1 MLNKKIKGED
11 RKSRL
16 SPLTVVMLVL
26 LVAYCVMLLGLIFW
40 MTITAL
46 KKPLG
51 FNTNRVGLPDPWYF
65 KNFGY
70 VLKNAQIEKEQGV
83 VPFAEI
89 ILNSVVYAVGCSVV
103 NTFVTMLV
111 AYLCAHYKNKFSS
124 FVYSL
129 VLVVMVIPVVGNQTS
144 ELQTAI
150 NLGIYDSMLGMLI
163 MRATF
168 LGLYFLV
175 FHEMFR
181 SVPSALSEAAE
192 IDGAGD
198 FQIMV
203 RIYFP
208 LARNTALTVLLI
220 YFIQYWNNFQTPM
233 LFVPNHPT
241 LAEYL
246 FRIVQLSKGKF
257 SRVPVQMS
265 AALMLLAPVAVI
277 FLCSHKWLLGNLS
290 IGGVK
295 G

>member
-1 MLNKKIKGED
+1 MLSKKIKGED

-26 LVAYCVMLLGLIFW
+26 LVAYCVILLGLIFW

-277 FLCSHKWLLGNLS
+277 FLCSHKWFLGNLS

>member
-1 MLNKKIKGED
+1 M
-11 RKSRL
+11 
-16 SPLTVVMLVL
+16 
-26 LVAYCVMLLGLIFW
+26 
-40 MTITAL
+40 
-46 KKPLG
+46 
-51 FNTNRVGLPDPWYF
+51 PDPWYF

-89 ILNSVVYAVGCSVV
+89 ILNSVVYAVGCAVV

-150 NLGIYDSMLGMLI
+150 NLGIYDSMLGILI

-246 FRIVQLSKGKF
+246 FRIVQLSKGEF

>member
-1 MLNKKIKGED
+1 MLSKKIKGED

-89 ILNSVVYAVGCSVV
+89 ILNSVVYAVGCAVV

-181 SVPSALSEAAE
+181 SVPSTLSEAAE

-198 FQIMV
+198 FLIMV

-246 FRIVQLSKGKF
+246 FRIVQLSKGEF

-265 AALMLLAPVAVI
+265 AALMLLVPVAVI